1 MEASR
6 GDLSIDALR
15 GVCTFFP
22 HRREN
27 QVRNSSL
34 GGVVSCV
41 LHGTSGCYLCHAPRS
56 TDTAVALF
64 TSLVYLVPV
73 QLLPKYQLP
82 CNIGHMPGV
91 TYSYEQSNRIRDCY
105 RYMYVRI
112 RSRYSYNSSYI
123 LVATTAACLSHGNQI
138 WHLAAL
144 GERYRCA
151 VPIVRLCLRCFFYG
165 V

>member
-105 RYMYVRI
+105 RYMYVRAGFT
-112 RSRYSYNSSYI
+112 REGRVGYVTHSDVTPRYTQKNTNTNTNTLTSS
-123 LVATTAACLSHGNQI
+123 VSHRNT
-138 WHLAAL
+138 HTH
-144 GERYRCA
+144 RHR
-151 VPIVRLCLRCFFYG
+151 P
-165 V
+165 